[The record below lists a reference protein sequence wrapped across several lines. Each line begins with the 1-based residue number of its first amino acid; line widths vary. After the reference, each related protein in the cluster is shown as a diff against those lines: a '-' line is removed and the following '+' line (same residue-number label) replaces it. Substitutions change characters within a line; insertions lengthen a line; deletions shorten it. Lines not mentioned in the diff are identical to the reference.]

1 MLIGLAMRKVTNNN
15 RQSYDECDKSYEK
28 SAHQSTRNTLP
39 RNHLFPIK
47 KCCWFDY
54 SNYSNYS
61 NYSDYSDT
69 STLII

>member
-1 MLIGLAMRKVTNNN
+1 MTNVTKN
-15 RQSYDECDKSYEK
+15 YEK